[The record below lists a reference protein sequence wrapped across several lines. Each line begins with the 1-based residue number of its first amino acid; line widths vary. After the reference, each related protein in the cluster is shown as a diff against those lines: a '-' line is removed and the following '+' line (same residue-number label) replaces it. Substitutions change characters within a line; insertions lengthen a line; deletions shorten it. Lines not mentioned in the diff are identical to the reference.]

1 MKHVQHES
9 LRAIVREMVTAAGST
24 NDEPRLVADNLVYAN
39 LTGHDSHG
47 VGMLAAYMS
56 SVLNGELVPNQ
67 HAEIVEDN
75 AAVVVIDGKAGYGQV
90 IGYEAMNIGIARA
103 REHGVCVLA
112 LRGSYHLG
120 RIGAWGEQCAA
131 AGMVSMH
138 HVNGYGH
145 RSLVTPFRGTEPR
158 YMTNPYCCTLPA
170 TENNPAII
178 ADFATSVIAMGKIR
192 VARNKGERLPD
203 GIVFDPAGV
212 PSTDPD
218 VMYEEPNGAI
228 RPVGGHKGYCLALIN
243 ELVAGALTG
252 GQTSRPETLHESY
265 TILNNMLSIIIDPAR
280 LAGTE
285 KFESEMDAAVAH
297 VRSARPENPQ
307 EPVLMPGEP
316 ERQMMR
322 QRMADGI
329 PIDDESWRGLVEAAV
344 SVGMSAE
351 RVEGLAGGGNGG

>member
-1 MKHVQHES
+1 MKHIPHES
-9 LRAIVREMVTAAGST
+9 LRTIVREMVSAAGST
-24 NDEPRLVADNLVYAN
+24 GDEPRLVADNLVYAN

-47 VGMLAAYMS
+47 VGMLAAYMDS
-56 SVLNGELVPNQ
+56 ILNGELVPNQ

-75 AAVVVIDGKAGYGQV
+75 AAVVVVDGNAGYGQV
-90 IGYEAMNIGIARA
+90 IGFEAMKIGIERA

-112 LRGSYHLG
+112 LRGSYHLC

-192 VARNKGERLPD
+192 VARNKGEQLPG
-203 GIVFDPAGV
+203 GIVFDTTGA
-212 PSTDPD
+212 PSNDPN

-228 RPVGGHKGYCLALIN
+228 RPVGEHKGYCMALIN

-252 GQTSRPETLHESY
+252 GKTSRPETLHESY

-280 LAGTE
+280 LAGTRQ
-285 KFESEMDAAVAH
+285 FAQEMDAAVTH
-297 VRSARPENPQ
+297 VRSARPENPA

-316 ERQMMR
+316 ERQMM
-322 QRMADGI
+322 QLRMAEGV
-329 PIDDESWRGLVEAAV
+329 PIDDESWRGLVAAAV
-344 SVGMSAE
+344 SVGMPAE
-351 RVEGLAGGGNGG
+351 RVEALVEG

>member
-1 MKHVQHES
+1 MKYVSDEN
-9 LRAIVREMVTAAGST
+9 LRAVVREMVSAAGSDG
-24 NDEPRLVADNLVYAN
+24 DEPHLVADNLVYAN

-47 VGMLAAYMS
+47 VGMLPAYMD
-56 SVLNGELVPNQ
+56 SVLNHELIPNQ
-67 HAEIVEDN
+67 HAQIVEDN
-75 AAVVVIDGKAGYGQV
+75 GAVVVIDGNAGYGQV
-90 IGYEAMNIGIARA
+90 IGKESMSIGVERA

-112 LRGSYHLG
+112 IRASYHLC

-192 VARNKGERLPD
+192 VARNKGEQLPD
-203 GIVFDPAGV
+203 GIIFDAAGET
-212 PSTDPD
+212 SNDPNA
-218 VMYEEPNGAI
+218 MYTEPTGAI
-228 RPVGGHKGYCLALIN
+228 RPVGEHKGYCLGLVN

-252 GQTSRPETLHESY
+252 GNTCRPETKHKTH
-265 TILNNMLSIIIDPAR
+265 TILNNMLSIIIDPAK
-280 LAGTE
+280 LAGTAR
-285 KFESEMDAAVAH
+285 FESEMDAAIAH
-297 VRSARPENPQ
+297 VRSARPENPA

-316 ERQMMR
+316 ERQIMR
-322 QRMADGI
+322 QRMREGI
-329 PIDDESWRGLVEAAV
+329 PIDDESWRGVVAAAV
-344 SVGMSAE
+344 SVGLPAA
-351 RVEGLAGGGNGG
+351 RVEALAST

>member
-1 MKHVQHES
+1 MKQVAYES
-9 LRAIVREMVTAAGST
+9 LRAVVRAMVSAAGST
-24 NDEPRLVADNLVYAN
+24 GDEPRLVADNLVYAN

-47 VGMLAAYMS
+47 VGMLAAYMD
-56 SVLNGELVPNQ
+56 SVRNGELIPNQ

-90 IGYEAMNIGIARA
+90 IGVEAMDIGTERA
-103 REHGVCVLA
+103 RRHGVCVLA
-112 LRGSYHLG
+112 IRGSYHLC

-170 TENNPAII
+170 TGNHPSIV

-192 VARNKGERLPD
+192 VAKNKGEQLPD
-203 GIVFDPAGV
+203 GIIFDAAGR
-212 PSTDPD
+212 PSNDPN
-218 VMYEEPNGAI
+218 VMYDEPSGAI
-228 RPVGGHKGYCLALIN
+228 RPLGAHKGYCMALIN

-252 GQTSRPETLHESY
+252 GDTSRPETRHSTY
-265 TILNNMLSIIIDPAR
+265 TILNNMLSIIIDPAK
-280 LAGTE
+280 LAGVE
-285 KFESEMDAAVAH
+285 RFESEMDAALAL
-297 VRSARPENPQ
+297 VRSARPQNPAR
-307 EPVLMPGEP
+307 PVLLPGEP
-316 ERQMMR
+316 ERQIMQ

-329 PIDDESWRGLVEAAV
+329 PIDDESWRGLVSAAV
-344 SVGMSAE
+344 SVGMTAE
-351 RVEGLAGGGNGG
+351 RVEELAAP